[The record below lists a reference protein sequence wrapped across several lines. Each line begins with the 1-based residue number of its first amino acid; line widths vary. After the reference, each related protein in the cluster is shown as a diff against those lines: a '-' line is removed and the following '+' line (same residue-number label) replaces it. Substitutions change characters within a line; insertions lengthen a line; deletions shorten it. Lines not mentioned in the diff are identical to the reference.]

1 MMRKIAAILVI
12 FLLGST
18 GVAFAASQYARLTCT
33 PATTGTPPT
42 TISVERT
49 VVGSGTWTVVAGPI
63 APAVPP
69 QSFVDTTRVSGVS
82 YQYRCMFIAQ
92 GGGTP
97 SDPTQAVTFVDNIG
111 VPGKGVIDM
120 TIITQ

>member
-1 MMRKIAAILVI
+1 MRKVIAILVLG
-12 FLLGST
+12 LLLDA
-18 GVAFAASQYARLTCT
+18 GVVLAASQYARLTCIV
-33 PATTGTPPT
+33 ATTGTPPT

-63 APAVPP
+63 APAQPP
-69 QSFVDTTRVSGVS
+69 QSFVDTTRVSGTS

-97 SDPTQAVTFVDNIG
+97 SDPTQAVTFVDNVG
-111 VPGKGVIDM
+111 VPGKGTIDM